1 MRLSIVAGIDTS
13 VKLDLFTV
21 RKTRGNFA
29 LRYEL
34 IAIAYYYMENP
45 SPSHYLGMVRDP
57 YSASECYSLDS
68 AAQQQDHYPLSL

>member
-1 MRLSIVAGIDTS
+1 MLLSIVAGIDTS

-21 RKTRGNFA
+21 RKTGGNFA

-34 IAIAYYYMENP
+34 LAIAYYYMGNP
-45 SPSHYLGMVRDP
+45 SPLIILVWFVTP
-57 YSASECYSLDS
+57 YSAPEYHSLDS